1 MFTNTIPAS
10 TYQRINEAL
19 ALYNEAEATHRA
31 ISTHPDR
38 RNPERSARIDR
49 IVDRSHARCWRRLA
63 AWEAAVN
70 EMPA

>member
-1 MFTNTIPAS
+1 MNTNTIPAS
-10 TYQRINEAL
+10 TYQRINETL

-31 ISTHPDR
+31 IRNHPALR
-38 RNPERSARIDR
+38 TERYERINQL
-49 IVDRSHARCWRRLA
+49 VDRSHKRCMRRLA

>member
-10 TYQRINEAL
+10 TYQRINEAF
-19 ALYNEAEATHRA
+19 AMWNEAEATHSA
-31 ISTHPDR
+31 IRNHPDR

-49 IVDRSHARCWRRLA
+49 IVDRSRPRCWRRLA